1 MKKLP
6 EENRELEKEPLQVG
20 AKILEMKG
28 VKEETDRVVRE
39 DNIKRSLVWKKAM
52 RKRFDEFI
60 RAVNEPMPLK
70 IKKTHS
76 LGDFYG
82 KFHPSKSTK
91 GIKRSE

>member
-1 MKKLP
+1 MKKMP
-6 EENRELEKEPLQVG
+6 EETRELEKEPLQIG
-20 AKILEMKG
+20 AKILEMKS
-28 VKEETDRVVRE
+28 VKEDAERAVRE
-39 DNIKRSLVWKKAM
+39 EGVKRSLAWKKAM

-60 RAVNEPMPLK
+60 RAVNEPIPLK